1 MHNFSFRIPVWTW
14 PLLLLTGAA
23 QAAEPDQASGVL
35 PRIHIQGWM
44 VVVEP
49 VPGSDQLSPSQQ
61 KTTALPSRSFDK
73 PLTLEE
79 AVTIALEQNPL
90 TRVAREGVTGAKEAV
105 GEARAP
111 YYPDLALRASFN
123 RWERHAFLPSG
134 LAQPSIPST
143 IGPTNDWFTGVTT
156 RYTLFDFG
164 QRRAEV
170 RAAQARQGVAQQ
182 DANRTHQDIVLSVH
196 QAYFGL
202 VASLETEAV
211 ARKALARAEDHLRV
225 AKARKEAGA
234 VPQADVVRAQVE
246 VADAQLALERAE
258 GLARVA
264 KGNLNTAMGVPV
276 EASVEVD
283 RSPRE
288 IVPPARIDLAEALD
302 RAVSARPELR
312 GAQQRLEASRR
323 GVDLARSAYGPKV
336 KGEASWGWRDTSY
349 FPQDKDWLVGVS
361 VELPIFTGFS
371 RKHRLA
377 RSKSELS
384 REEADAQRLMQTVR
398 QEVWSAHSRLRETYE
413 ATLSTQVQ
421 LRDAQESL
429 RLASERYQAGA
440 GTITDLMDSEA
451 ALARAEAVRV
461 AALWD
466 YQVAR
471 SVLQRTVGELTT
483 EARP

>member
-1 MHNFSFRIPVWTW
+1 MRSFAFRIPVWTW

-23 QAAEPDQASGVL
+23 QAAETDQASGVL
-35 PRIHIQGWM
+35 PRIHIQNSM

-49 VPGSDQLSPSQQ
+49 EPGSDRLSPGRQ
-61 KTTALPSRSFDK
+61 KTTSLPTRSFDK

-79 AVTIALEQNPL
+79 AVKIALAQNPL
-90 TRVAREGVTGAKEAV
+90 ARVAREGVTGAKEAV

-111 YYPDLALRASFN
+111 YYPDLGLAASYN
-123 RWERHAFLPSG
+123 RWQRHAFLPNG
-134 LAQPSIPST
+134 VVRPGIPST

-156 RYTLFDFG
+156 HYTLFDFG
-164 QRRAEV
+164 KRRAEL
-170 RAAQARQGVAQQ
+170 RAAQARQGEAQE
-182 DANRTHQDIVLSVH
+182 DANRVRQDIALSVH

-225 AKARKEAGA
+225 ARARKEAGA

-258 GLARVA
+258 GLVRVA
-264 KGNLNTAMGVPV
+264 KGNLNTAMGLPV
-276 EASVEVD
+276 EMPVEVD

-288 IVPPARIDLAEALD
+288 IIPPARIDLPEALD
-302 RAVSARPELR
+302 RAASARPELR
-312 GAQQRLEASRR
+312 AAQQRIEASRR
-323 GVDLARSAYGPKV
+323 DVDLARSAYGPKL
-336 KGEASWGWRDTSY
+336 KGDASWGWRDTSY
-349 FPQDKDWLVGVS
+349 FPHDKDWLVGVS
-361 VELPIFTGFS
+361 VDLPVFTGFS

-377 RSKSELS
+377 RAKSELS

-398 QEVWSAHSRLRETYE
+398 QEVWSAHSKLRETYE
-413 ATLSTQVQ
+413 ATLSTEVQ

-471 SVLQRTVGELTT
+471 SVFQRTVGELT
-483 EARP
+483 P